1 MSERLQLL
9 LTPLWCT
16 ATQPAAHLEW
26 DVSLHHSSHCLVI
39 ASCVGHHN
47 EQPRLGLHSCDV
59 GATQGGQGGVAQGD
73 GSIVQHTRHDVLQQ
87 AGLGGVAEGGVA
99 QQLLQVLSFLDIVQA
114 QSGQPV
120 LKCLEQGRVSRQA

>member
-1 MSERLQLL
+1 
-9 LTPLWCT
+9 
-16 ATQPAAHLEW
+16 
-26 DVSLHHSSHCLVI
+26 
-39 ASCVGHHN
+39 
-47 EQPRLGLHSCDV
+47 
-59 GATQGGQGGVAQGD
+59 
-73 GSIVQHTRHDVLQQ
+73 VLQQ